1 MLNIGYSRL
10 GIGVYVAHTDIL
22 RGLNKVFRRAGL
34 DIEYTNGMS
43 KHMDLR
49 MSPPL
54 PLGIETAEEW
64 VAAKIDTNLS
74 EPEIIDLFNK
84 NAPEFLK
91 AKYAIKTTKN
101 PNVAGIVR
109 ASKYIIHTN
118 TDLIAYKDRI
128 YALKESCPIIVERN
142 DIETTIDMKDRI
154 YDIQIKGQD
163 IYCILSFGN
172 INLRIDKFL
181 EKINNILGMDLGI
194 DSILRLE
201 QYTEKDNK
209 LISIKEYL
217 ETYE

>member
-91 AKYAIKTTKN
+91 AKTTPKTAAIAIMLTMNKLAKPRFFKCFP
-101 PNVAGIVR
+101 PNVF
-109 ASKYIIHTN
+109 
-118 TDLIAYKDRI
+118 
-128 YALKESCPIIVERN
+128 
-142 DIETTIDMKDRI
+142 
-154 YDIQIKGQD
+154 
-163 IYCILSFGN
+163 LSF
-172 INLRIDKFL
+172 
-181 EKINNILGMDLGI
+181 
-194 DSILRLE
+194 
-201 QYTEKDNK
+201 
-209 LISIKEYL
+209 
-217 ETYE
+217 